1 MTKKTQTWAVPVIA
15 VLLGL
20 LAGAILMLIF
30 GYNPIFAYND
40 LLYKAFGSVKGIGEI
55 LATMAPLILVG
66 LGFAVSSKAGFFNVG
81 LPGQA
86 LAGWVLAA
94 WFALTYGDHVSD
106 AILPVSLLVA
116 CILYPIVVYLLFRKL
131 KLSLSKRVL
140 SKNLLYFL
148 SIISSLI
155 GAGILSWIILKVL
168 PLILSLIPSRLFM
181 IICTVII
188 GLVAG
193 AVVGAIP
200 GILRAYLGTS
210 EVIVTIMMNYIVLYI
225 SQHLIGNVFSDDI
238 MRNSTQT
245 VKFAETATYR
255 TEFFRNLT
263 NNSHLGIGFIFALV
277 AVAVIWF
284 LLKKTRKGFEINA
297 VGLNP
302 HAAEYAGMSSKQII
316 ILSMIISGALAG
328 LGGTVYGFSVAENFN
343 NQTSSLQIGWDGMA
357 VALLAANN
365 PIGVPFAAFL
375 FSVLSVGKTG
385 MTSVAPSEIID
396 VVSALIIFFVGS
408 DYIIRRYLK
417 PRKQMA
423 KKGGK

>member
-94 WFALTYGDHVSD
+94 WFALSHPDMSR
-106 AILPVSLLVA
+106 PVSL
-116 CILYPIVVYLLFRKL
+116 I
-131 KLSLSKRVL
+131 STVL
-140 SKNLLYFL
+140 
-148 SIISSLI
+148 
-155 GAGILSWIILKVL
+155 
-168 PLILSLIPSRLFM
+168 
-181 IICTVII
+181 I